1 MRSGTRRS
9 EREFV
14 TERVPVPRR
23 SKTEVDGIRR
33 RSGPAF
39 VAGIRK
45 MCFVFFSCSRLRVSS
60 LVVSSAFYTLRSL
73 VLTRFCRFGATVL
86 PLLKLQEV
94 YFFRFAS
101 WTIGEVRSRVI
112 SFLFRDI
119 GGVTSFS
126 KAKASS
132 EKWRICYSCW
142 RSSLLGAHSLLF
154 FPPFFPPSLQILI
167 PLWHRLHRELH
178 QFSSSNCDL
187 SLQKQKKRKKK
198 VLFFCWWPWKRTFS
212 VLCGGSVHGEIV
224 WWCFVDERLEEE
236 RFEAAVDTWVAVSS
250 SRLMSFCIMLCEAR
264 GNLVMARVA

>member
-1 MRSGTRRS
+1 
-9 EREFV
+9 
-14 TERVPVPRR
+14 
-23 SKTEVDGIRR
+23 
-33 RSGPAF
+33 
-39 VAGIRK
+39 

-60 LVVSSAFYTLRSL
+60 LVVSSACYTLRSL
-73 VLTRFCRFGATVL
+73 VLAGFCRFGATVL

-101 WTIGEVRSRVI
+101 WTIGEIRSRVI

-154 FPPFFPPSLQILI
+154 FPLFFPPSLQILI

-187 SLQKQKKRKKK
+187 SLQKQKKTEKKSS
-198 VLFFCWWPWKRTFS
+198 FF
-212 VLCGGSVHGEIV
+212 
-224 WWCFVDERLEEE
+224 FVDDLGSAPSPCCVGAL
-236 RFEAAVDTWVAVSS
+236 F
-250 SRLMSFCIMLCEAR
+250 
-264 GNLVMARVA
+264 MAR

>member
-14 TERVPVPRR
+14 TGRVPGPRR

-73 VLTRFCRFGATVL
+73 VLTGFCRFGATVL

-101 WTIGEVRSRVI
+101 WTIGEIRSRVI

-119 GGVTSFS
+119 GGVRSFQQGKS
-126 KAKASS
+126 KLEEVTNLLLMLK
-132 EKWRICYSCW
+132 K
-142 RSSLLGAHSLLF
+142 LLGAHSLFFFPLF
-154 FPPFFPPSLQILI
+154 FSNFSPNFDSVAQIAPRASSIFF
-167 PLWHRLHRELH
+167 
-178 QFSSSNCDL
+178 F
-187 SLQKQKKRKKK
+187 
-198 VLFFCWWPWKRTFS
+198 
-212 VLCGGSVHGEIV
+212 
-224 WWCFVDERLEEE
+224 
-236 RFEAAVDTWVAVSS
+236 
-250 SRLMSFCIMLCEAR
+250 
-264 GNLVMARVA
+264 